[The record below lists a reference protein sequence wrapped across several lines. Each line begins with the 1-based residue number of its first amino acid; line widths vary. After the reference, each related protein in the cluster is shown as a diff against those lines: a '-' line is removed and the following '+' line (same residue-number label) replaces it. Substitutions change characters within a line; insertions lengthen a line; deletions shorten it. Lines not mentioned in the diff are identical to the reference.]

1 MEIFLGLAALVAILY
16 FAYLKIVGK
25 PVKTDLPEAGVQ
37 IDKPAEPAPKPVPTP
52 EPVKVAPAPAVTAP
66 LDVNKDGKVDLAD
79 AKEVVKQTVARV
91 KSSTPGSRK
100 RK

>member
-16 FAYLKIVGK
+16 YGYLKFFVK
-25 PVKTDLPEAGVQ
+25 PAETEAQ
-37 IDKPAEPAPKPVPTP
+37 IDKPVEPAPTP
-52 EPVKVAPAPAVTAP
+52 EPVKVAPVVTAP

>member
-16 FAYLKIVGK
+16 FAYVRLVGRSTS
-25 PVKTDLPEAGVQ
+25 TDLPEAGVQ
-37 IDKPAEPAPKPVPTP
+37 VDKPAEIPTAPVTVAAKTS
-52 EPVKVAPAPAVTAP
+52 EPVTVVTAT

-100 RK
+100 KK